1 MFLSK
6 YAIVAKSRKC
16 PSIKIVYSMIME
28 GFAILEF
35 ENIPGRK
42 ENIECMRK

>member
-1 MFLSK
+1 
-6 YAIVAKSRKC
+6 
-16 PSIKIVYSMIME
+16 MIME

-42 ENIECMRK
+42 ENIECVRK